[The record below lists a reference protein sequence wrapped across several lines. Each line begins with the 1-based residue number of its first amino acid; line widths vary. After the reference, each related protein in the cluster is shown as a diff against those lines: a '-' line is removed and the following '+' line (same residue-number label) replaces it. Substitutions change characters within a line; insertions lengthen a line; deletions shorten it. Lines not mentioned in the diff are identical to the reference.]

1 MIFITYFDSQDTF
14 YSYKLILFYDFQN
27 SLIGSKLFEIA
38 YIKGTKRY
46 KMLDKKRVGLRRR
59 ESYVWNFVPRKLS
72 VITSFLKLYC
82 KAKSR
87 PPSSQYI
94 CNLTP
99 PSKHAFTNNHD
110 DAMTKILLFE

>member
-1 MIFITYFDSQDTF
+1 M
-14 YSYKLILFYDFQN
+14 KLRKEKVQKVQN
-27 SLIGSKLFEIA
+27 VGQ
-38 YIKGTKRY
+38 
-46 KMLDKKRVGLRRR
+46 KRVGLRGR
-59 ESYVWNFVPRKLS
+59 ERYVWNFVPRKLS

-82 KAKSR
+82 KDKSR

-110 DAMTKILLFE
+110 DAMTKILLFEY